1 MEGDYRLL
9 FWAATI
15 RSRILFVQ
23 TWSATVAMPIIVSA
37 RLWWP
42 TPPAVLPLIPFEIE
56 LFREEKRE
64 AGQLDWILKKPLSSL
79 LQFSSLLTCI
89 VESFE
94 CSGYILLLQ
103 PIVLSDVFSILLLL
117 VSVST
122 RVFWIF
128 MSWPWL
134 VLKETTRRW
143 GCELTLVDC
152 AFLRQGISASMGKRK
167 LA

>member
-1 MEGDYRLL
+1 M
-9 FWAATI
+9 
-15 RSRILFVQ
+15 
-23 TWSATVAMPIIVSA
+23 
-37 RLWWP
+37 
-42 TPPAVLPLIPFEIE
+42 PFEIE

-94 CSGYILLLQ
+94 SSGYILLLQ

-122 RVFWIF
+122 RVF
-128 MSWPWL
+128 
-134 VLKETTRRW
+134 
-143 GCELTLVDC
+143 
-152 AFLRQGISASMGKRK
+152 
-167 LA
+167 